1 MVGTTGT
8 GALMARKVPAT
19 AEEVIAAVASLSE
32 GSGSVRFYSAM
43 TIAGLVARQRG
54 CPDTWPSKDTIAQY
68 VAFSS
73 VKRMLLDLV
82 AIGKLYAIDGTHWA
96 VHQRVGKATFYID
109 DKQRRRLIQVHREHE
124 ERRRFAER
132 EAWVSAKLHKRY
144 AMVVEELTNEWD
156 RDNPPE
162 DWEKLW

>member
-1 MVGTTGT
+1 
-8 GALMARKVPAT
+8 MARKAPAT

-54 CPDTWPSKDTIAQY
+54 CPDTWPDKNVIAQY

-73 VKRMLLDLV
+73 VKRMLQDLV
-82 AIGKLYAIDGTHWA
+82 ATGKLYAIDGKHWA
-96 VHQRVGKATFYID
+96 VHVRAGKATFYID
-109 DKQRRRLIQVHREHE
+109 DTMKRRLIQLHKERE

-144 AMVVEELTNEWD
+144 AMVVDELANEWD

-162 DWEKLW
+162 DWDKLW